1 MGKNKRIKKYRKLI
15 KAKLDKMELKNQTVL
30 VASGTLKDMIEFQ
43 TDTKGNVVLNE
54 QGEPLFKKVSAR
66 TKHLSNPYKS
76 TLKKLLNSNEQ
87 VIKQFL
93 KQE

>member
-30 VASGTLKDMIEFQ
+30 VASGTLKNMVEFQ
-43 TDTKGNVVLNE
+43 TDSNGNFVLNE
-54 QGEPLFKKVSAR
+54 NGKPVLKKVSER
-66 TKHLSNPYKS
+66 TRHLSNPYKS
-76 TLKKLLNSNEQ
+76 TLKKLLNSEEA

>member
-1 MGKNKRIKKYRKLI
+1 MGKDRRIKKYRKLI
-15 KAKLDKMELKNQTVL
+15 KQKLDKMELKNETLL
-30 VASGTLKDMIEFQ
+30 VASGKLQNMVQFQ
-43 TDTKGNVVLNE
+43 TDSKGQFILNE
-54 QGEPLFKKVSAR
+54 KGEPMVKKVLEK

-76 TLKKLLNSNEQ
+76 TLRKLLRSDEA